1 MPDKGYSP
9 PQKKRSKSEL
19 NFGFK
24 NGPNLGQ
31 PFKSARELSFAL
43 TEIMGGGV
51 AGESRS
57 STPESGPPTLPP
69 ILSFQEQQEV
79 CPPLCIH
86 PNFHHHAHAR

>member
-9 PQKKRSKSEL
+9 PLKKRSKSEL

-43 TEIMGGGV
+43 TEIMGGGA
-51 AGESRS
+51 AGEARAT
-57 STPESGPPTLPP
+57 TPPSGPPELPA

-79 CPPLCIH
+79 CPPFRIH
-86 PNFHHHAHAR
+86 PNFHYHAHTR